1 MIDYDSFS
9 RCHLTDIFF
18 RFSRG
23 RKRVKTSI
31 NAAVTASLYKHL
43 LEPQHNVLLN
53 ISHSSC
59 TCNGDHVGLLIK
71 AGSIQNERTMTQT
84 TIRNF

>member
-23 RKRVKTSI
+23 SKRVKFLSKHSNFRLPLGLTRGI
-31 NAAVTASLYKHL
+31 FCRDTALRRHIK
-43 LEPQHNVLLN
+43 
-53 ISHSSC
+53 
-59 TCNGDHVGLLIK
+59 GLTK
-71 AGSIQNERTMTQT
+71 R
-84 TIRNF
+84 

>member
-23 RKRVKTSI
+23 SKRVKIDQSETTKSQMFSTSLRLT
-31 NAAVTASLYKHL
+31 VVVK
-43 LEPQHNVLLN
+43 
-53 ISHSSC
+53 
-59 TCNGDHVGLLIK
+59 
-71 AGSIQNERTMTQT
+71 M
-84 TIRNF
+84 

>member
-23 RKRVKTSI
+23 IKRVKGFQYNFDIRQQYEFANILQSFM
-31 NAAVTASLYKHL
+31 
-43 LEPQHNVLLN
+43 VLPP
-53 ISHSSC
+53 
-59 TCNGDHVGLLIK
+59 
-71 AGSIQNERTMTQT
+71 
-84 TIRNF
+84 

>member
-23 RKRVKTSI
+23 SKRVKYYASSSI
-31 NAAVTASLYKHL
+31 FVATLDADK
-43 LEPQHNVLLN
+43 
-53 ISHSSC
+53 
-59 TCNGDHVGLLIK
+59 
-71 AGSIQNERTMTQT
+71 SIV
-84 TIRNF
+84 F

>member
-23 RKRVKTSI
+23 SKRVKTQK
-31 NAAVTASLYKHL
+31 NKNDL
-43 LEPQHNVLLN
+43 LRLFVCDVSPNLLA
-53 ISHSSC
+53 
-59 TCNGDHVGLLIK
+59 K
-71 AGSIQNERTMTQT
+71 
-84 TIRNF
+84 F

>member
-1 MIDYDSFS
+1 M
-9 RCHLTDIFF
+9 
-18 RFSRG
+18 
-23 RKRVKTSI
+23 
-31 NAAVTASLYKHL
+31 
-43 LEPQHNVLLN
+43 LEPQQNDLLN

-71 AGSIQNERTMTQT
+71 AGSIQKQRTMTQT